1 VHERNYDTFPSR
13 AFMSAPPGGLV
24 VSLDFEL
31 EWGLRDTLAA
41 GGGYRDQLL
50 GAREAVPRILD
61 LFAEFEVH
69 ATWATVGFLFAESR
83 EELEHYAPTMKPSYH
98 DARLDPYRAAVG
110 ENEAEDPIHYAPS
123 LLREIAARPHQ
134 EIASHTYS
142 HYYCLEPGQTRAAFD
157 ADLRS
162 AVAIARARGVTLRS
176 LVFPRNQYR
185 PDYLPA
191 LASNGF
197 VAFRG
202 AEANRLN
209 RPRAGAFAAP
219 WVRAA
224 RLVDSYLP
232 VTGDGLLPWSGLT
245 ERDGLVDVPASRF
258 LRPASGALGFAEPAR
273 VARIT
278 AGLRRAAEAGTL
290 YHLWWHPHNFGVRTD
305 ENVSNLRS
313 VLETHARLRDRY
325 GFASYTMLEVASAVA
340 ERSASSRA

>member
-1 VHERNYDTFPSR
+1 
-13 AFMSAPPGGLV
+13 MSAPPGGLV

-31 EWGLRDTLAA
+31 EWGVRDTLAA
-41 GGGYRDQLL
+41 GGGYRDHLL

-83 EELEHYAPTMKPSYH
+83 DELERFAPAVKPAY
-98 DARLDPYRAAVG
+98 DDPRLDPYRAPVG
-110 ENEAEDPIHYAPS
+110 EDEADDPLHYAPS
-123 LLREIAARPHQ
+123 LLREIASCPHQ

-142 HYYCLEPGQTRAAFD
+142 HYYCLEPGQTRDAFD

-162 AVAIARARGVTLRS
+162 AVAIARAKGVTLRS

-191 LASNGF
+191 LVSNGF

-209 RPRAGAFAAP
+209 RPKAGAYAAP
-219 WVRAA
+219 WTRAA
-224 RLVDSYLP
+224 RLMDSYLP
-232 VTGDGLLPWSGLT
+232 LTGDGLVPWSGL
-245 ERDGLVDVPASRF
+245 RALDGLVDVPASRF
-258 LRPASGALGFAEPAR
+258 LRPASGVLGFAEPAR

-278 AGLRRAAEAGTL
+278 AGLRRAAAAGTL

-305 ENVSNLRS
+305 ANLSNLRS
-313 VLETHARLRDRY
+313 VLEAHARLRDRH

-340 ERSASSRA
+340 EGSTSNRA